1 MRFSRCFEND
11 QVCTSLSR
19 KVIGLHVG
27 CVQQHHAAQYSNVN
41 EYKSVGDAAAAAQRL
56 QQRCRYLT
64 DDFLRLKVAYSNVV
78 VLCTIATGTHYFK
91 QFNSIFF

>member
-1 MRFSRCFEND
+1 MIRCVQASRAR
-11 QVCTSLSR
+11 L
-19 KVIGLHVG
+19 LG

-41 EYKSVGDAAAAAQRL
+41 EYESVGDAAAAAQRL

-78 VLCTIATGTHYFK
+78 VLCETQLQAGRIILN
-91 QFNSIFF
+91 NSIQL